1 MTWLNHFYASS
12 VAIPLSLVILALIS
26 VLSWRKRGRQVIL
39 ALTLFLYVRYL
50 LWRGLYTLN
59 TADWPSLVVSGTVLL
74 AEAYGLFQLIFFT
87 FQAWKPLERQ
97 SPPIKTYWTVDL
109 FVTVVNEPLDILRRT
124 LVGCTNQD
132 YPSDKYKIY
141 VLDDGHR
148 EDVRA
153 LAQALGCGYVR
164 RQSRDH
170 AKAGNLNHAL
180 QQTSGDLIAVFDTD
194 HVPTSAFLRE
204 TVGFFENE
212 RVAIV
217 QTPHHFYNPDIFQ
230 KNLHLESELKNEQA
244 LFFRIL
250 QPGRDSHNSAFFA
263 GSSGLFRRGPLMEI
277 GGFQT
282 DTITEDIH
290 TSMLVHA
297 KGYESRYLNKVLSAG
312 LMPETFGG
320 YLKQRTRWAIGCI
333 QLCLKSNPL
342 TVRGL
347 TFAQRMDYFGSA
359 YYFFHGLPRV
369 VCLAA
374 PLSAL
379 LFGISPVHASVPDL
393 VHLFGSYFFA
403 SLVMMRTV
411 SRGTRNAFWADV
423 YETAMCFSL
432 SRATVATLLRPRKPQ
447 TFVVTPKG
455 EKFEKRG
462 INHVASVIPHLL
474 LFGLLIVG
482 LTVGIRIWLNHRA
495 VPGLEIS
502 LFWGLANLILLGLA
516 ILCANEMPQWRN
528 NFRLPRRV
536 PCELTCGNARI
547 RGFTKDMSE
556 TGICVELKEP
566 FLLVSKHVTLHLR
579 SPHGAQVAMQGM
591 VMRQERSGSYFEAAV
606 NILEP
611 EEAGTKAILEH
622 MFSSPDTW
630 KVAKDKAPGIWNSL
644 WSLITAFGAAWQSR
658 RPARR
663 HFPRAKQ
670 QLACVIEC
678 HGRSYSGRTK
688 DISFSG
694 LAVVIEDDF
703 THVSGP
709 GLISLQ
715 DITLK
720 VALIGVIRYGNQTI
734 AQFRVDSVDKG
745 ESQWH
750 ALNLSG
756 WQSSC

>member
-1 MTWLNHFYASS
+1 MTWLNQFYSSS
-12 VAIPLSLVILALIS
+12 VAIPLSLVILAGIS
-26 VLSWRKRGRQVIL
+26 LLSWRKSGRQVIL

-59 TADWPSLVVSGTVLL
+59 TADWPSLIISGIVLL

-87 FQAWKPLERQ
+87 FQAWRPVERQ
-97 SPPIKTYWTVDL
+97 SPAIRTYRTVDV

-132 YPSDKYKIY
+132 YPADKYKVY

-148 EDVRA
+148 EDVRV
-153 LAQALGCGYVR
+153 LTHSLGCGYLR
-164 RQSRDH
+164 REGRDH

-180 QQTSGDLIAVFDTD
+180 GQTSGELVAVFDTD

-230 KNLHLESELKNEQA
+230 KNLRLESELKNEQA

-250 QPGRDSHNSAFFA
+250 QPGRDGHNSAFFA

-297 KGYESRYLNKVLSAG
+297 KGYESRYLNKVLAAG

-320 YLKQRTRWAIGCI
+320 YLKQRTRWAIGCV

-342 TVRGL
+342 MVRGL
-347 TFAQRMDYFGSA
+347 TFAQRLDYFGSV

-379 LFGISPVHASVPDL
+379 LIGIAPVHATVPDL

-411 SRGTRNAFWADV
+411 SGGTRNAFWADV

-432 SRATVATLLRPRKPQ
+432 SLATIQTLLRPRKPQ

-462 INHVASVIPHLL
+462 INHVAMVVPHLI
-474 LFGLLIVG
+474 LFGLLLAG
-482 LTVGIRIWLNHRA
+482 LTAGIQVWLNQRA
-495 VPGLEIS
+495 MPGLEVS
-502 LFWGLANLILLGLA
+502 LFWGAANLFLLTLA
-516 ILCANEMPQWRN
+516 ILSANELPQWRN

-536 PCELTCGNARI
+536 FCELACGNARI
-547 RGFTKDMSE
+547 DGYTKDMSE
-556 TGICVELKEP
+556 NGICVEVKKP
-566 FLLVSKHVTLHLR
+566 FLPESKYVTLLLHSSHR
-579 SPHGAQVAMQGM
+579 SHVAVQGM
-591 VMRQERSGSYFEAAV
+591 LTRQERSGSCFEIGV
-606 NILEP
+606 NIVDRSEN
-611 EEAGTKAILEH
+611 GTRAIIEQ
-622 MFSSPDTW
+622 MFSRANVWSDV
-630 KVAKDKAPGIWNSL
+630 KEKAPGIWQSL
-644 WSLITAFGAAWQSR
+644 WSLITAIHSAWQSR

-663 HFPRAKQ
+663 HFPRALHQ
-670 QLACVIEC
+670 QACSIEFR
-678 HGRSYSGRTK
+678 GRSYSGWTK
-688 DISFSG
+688 DIAFSG
-694 LAVVIEDDF
+694 LAVVIDEAF
-703 THVSGP
+703 EHVSGP

-715 DITLK
+715 GITLK
-720 VALIGVIRYGNQTI
+720 VALIGVIRDEHRTI

-745 ESQWH
+745 EGEWH
-750 ALNLSG
+750 ALNSSA
-756 WQSSC
+756 WQFSC